1 MGHKTAVGLARLL
14 RAQRLERPSKVDVKQ
29 LHFLIIFSVV
39 LSALAQIALK
49 AGVNSASIEQG
60 LARGLPDLLLDLVSS
75 PFVLFGLFLY
85 FGSAAVWLIVLSKV
99 DVSFA
104 YPFVALGIVL
114 TALLGRMFFGD
125 PFNAAKL
132 LGTFLIVAGV
142 AVLAKA

>member
-1 MGHKTAVGLARLL
+1 
-14 RAQRLERPSKVDVKQ
+14 VKQ
-29 LHFLIIFSVV
+29 LHFLILFSVV

-60 LARGLPDLLLDLVSS
+60 LKARGLPDLLVDLVSS

-85 FGSAAVWLIVLSKV
+85 FGSAAVWLVVLSKV

-114 TALLGRMFFGD
+114 TALLGRVFFGD